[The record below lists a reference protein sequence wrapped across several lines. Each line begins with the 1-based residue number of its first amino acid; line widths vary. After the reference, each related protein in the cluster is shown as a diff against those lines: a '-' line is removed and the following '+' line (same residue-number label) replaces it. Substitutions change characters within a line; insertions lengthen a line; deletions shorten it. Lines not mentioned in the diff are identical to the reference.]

1 MWGYD
6 KKLQY
11 PINIKNPNPQMA
23 KFIISQYG
31 GPDGELGASL
41 RYLSQRFSMP
51 TEITKATLNDIG
63 TEELG
68 HLEMVGTLVSQLTKG
83 VCPEVLKREGLGEY
97 YTDHGISV
105 YPQSAAG
112 IPFSASVLAVKG
124 DPVTDLYEDMA
135 AEQKA
140 RSTYEYLIDLSDDPD
155 VTNVLK
161 FLREREIVHF
171 QRFGEALRTV
181 QEKLAQ
187 KKFYMNG
194 MEMNNVL
201 GANNNNNNFRD
212 AQNTM
217 SANNS
222 CGCNNANMGTNNSNV
237 CPKAC
242 DNVKGNNC
250 GCGNK

>member
-1 MWGYD
+1 MWDYD

-11 PINIKNPNPQMA
+11 PVKIKNPNPQMA

-31 GPDGELGASL
+31 GPDGELAASL

-83 VCPEVLKREGLGEY
+83 VSPEILRREGLGEY

-105 YPQSAAG
+105 YPQSAG
-112 IPFSASVLAVKG
+112 GTPFTAAYIGVKG

-161 FLREREIVHF
+161 YLREREIVHF

-181 QEKLAQ
+181 QETLAQ
-187 KKFYMNG
+187 KKFYMG
-194 MEMNNVL
+194 KMPE
-201 GANNNNNNFRD
+201 
-212 AQNTM
+212 
-217 SANNS
+217 
-222 CGCNNANMGTNNSNV
+222 
-237 CPKAC
+237 
-242 DNVKGNNC
+242 
-250 GCGNK
+250 